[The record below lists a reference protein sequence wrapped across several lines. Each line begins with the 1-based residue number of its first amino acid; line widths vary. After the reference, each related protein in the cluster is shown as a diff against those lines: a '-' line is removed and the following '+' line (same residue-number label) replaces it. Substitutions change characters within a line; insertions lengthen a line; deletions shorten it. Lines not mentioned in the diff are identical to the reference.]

1 MPKTITISIP
11 DDTYEALRAAGA
23 QAHQSPE
30 EVAAAAVADKFPPNG
45 AVPSTPSSGDTSVA
59 DFQRAKEALIAVMR
73 ARGNLVDPATLP
85 PYPGVSDLPPY
96 GSPERARL
104 EEEIAAE
111 IGDALERSGLSIL
124 DLIERR

>member
-1 MPKTITISIP
+1 MPQTITISIP
-11 DDTYEALRAAGA
+11 DDTYEALRSAGA

-30 EVAAAAVADKFPPNG
+30 EVAAAAIAEKFPSNG
-45 AVPSTPSSGDTSVA
+45 TAPSTAPAGDASAA

-73 ARGNLVDPATLP
+73 GHGHLVDPSTLP
-85 PYPGVSDLPPY
+85 PYPGVADLPPY
-96 GSPERARL
+96 GSPERAKL